1 MLRAITIDQV
11 LVDEARIAVGE
22 RVVGELMH
30 QRPTLTGGVR
40 LCIGFE
46 TKFWLLQ
53 AASRAN
59 DQHGCSGA

>member
-1 MLRAITIDQV
+1 
-11 LVDEARIAVGE
+11 
-22 RVVGELMH
+22 MH

-40 LCIGFE
+40 FCIGFE